1 VAKQTVGTTAW
12 RRNAV
17 IGVVLAV
24 LIAILQLVTTHS
36 WTAALV
42 SAAIAFV
49 VTLLVLW
56 VSDRYSHR

>member
-1 VAKQTVGTTAW
+1 MAKQTVGTTAW
-12 RRNAV
+12 RRNTV

-24 LIAILQLVTTHS
+24 LILILQLVTTHS
-36 WTAALV
+36 WVAALL

-49 VTLLVLW
+49 VALLVLW